1 MQSDTKALCEAFR
14 ADIDR
19 ITVEWVGRV
28 KSDPYMKSDDKLTLA
43 QIVDHVP
50 QMLEEICDLLG
61 RPGEPDFETVRAASS
76 HGYIRSSEGYSLLDL
91 LRELELLRD
100 CVFNFVAETEIK
112 HNVSRADTIRALRLV
127 NKYFGE
133 DTLFV
138 VEHFLKHGGK

>member
-1 MQSDTKALCEAFR
+1 MQSDTKGLCEALR

-28 KSDPYMKSDDKLTLA
+28 KSDPYMKSDDQLTLE
-43 QIVDHVP
+43 QIVDHIP
-50 QMLEEICDLLG
+50 EMLEEICDLLG

-76 HGYIRSSEGYSLLDL
+76 HGYMRSMEGYSLLDL
-91 LRELELLRD
+91 LRELELLRE
-100 CVFNFVAETEIK
+100 CVFNFVAETEVK
-112 HNVSRADTIRALRLV
+112 RNVNRADTIRALRLV

-138 VEHFLKHGGK
+138 VEHFLKNSGE

>member
-28 KSDPYMKSDDKLTLA
+28 KSDPYMRSDDRLTLA
-43 QIVDHVP
+43 QIVDHIP
-50 QMLEEICDLLG
+50 EMLEELCDLMS

-76 HGYIRSSEGYSLLDL
+76 HGYIRSAEGYSLLDL
-91 LRELELLRD
+91 LRELELLRE
-100 CVFNFVAETEIK
+100 CVFNFVAETEVK
-112 HNVSRADTIRALRLV
+112 HNVSRADTVRALRLV
-127 NKYFGE
+127 NRYFGE

-138 VEHFLKHGGK
+138 VEHFLKQGGK